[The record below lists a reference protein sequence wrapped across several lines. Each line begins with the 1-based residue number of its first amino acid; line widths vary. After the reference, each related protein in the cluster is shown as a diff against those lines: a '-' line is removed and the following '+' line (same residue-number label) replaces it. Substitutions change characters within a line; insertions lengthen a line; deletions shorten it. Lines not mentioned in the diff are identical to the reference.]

1 MTAPYSI
8 LASIIALYIEM
19 RLFLSEPQEWWDKVL
34 MIFMLLFAFILRFLR
49 SGFQFNLWSKV
60 IPNIFILS
68 VYDRMMLFRLMCNK
82 F

>member
-8 LASIIALYIEM
+8 FASIIALYIEM
-19 RLFLSEPQEWWDKVL
+19 RLFLSEPHEWWDKVL